1 MHAPRMNP
9 RWLLIGLVLAL
20 ASCASHAVPRVRPGG
35 PPDAEP
41 AKLRSLPADRGD
53 LHLVPSEASRVT
65 HPVAQRFIEGREA
78 YWNRN
83 TQAAVSAFESVLEGD
98 WPELSPNQRKM
109 LLLQALEESGNW
121 DEAATWYPRLG
132 LQESHSARLKYART
146 MAAFP
151 ARSLEFTADAPPIP
165 FTLQRDQLV
174 IIEARM
180 EGRPVRLMV
189 DTGFSLTFVTA
200 DFAREAGVT
209 ITDEIIRMSD
219 SNDSDSNGRL
229 ARLGVLEVGGL
240 TVRNLPVVS
249 SPPRL
254 LRKLAGP
261 IDGVLGW
268 DVLRDLVVTWDFP
281 ARRMQLRKP
290 DTTGMESAS
299 DVMEPNLSGRQ
310 MPVISATS
318 DSGQPLDLFL
328 DTGFASRTFGI
339 ELNRNADILASKVDL
354 SQFHL
359 AWSPGITFGMHS
371 FRVRWP
377 RRARPFHFHFSGHI
391 FEVPQAT
398 LTREIRIHE
407 RLATVDGVVGN
418 APFLSGRLTLDGPG
432 RRARFER

>member
-1 MHAPRMNP
+1 MKPRL
-9 RWLLIGLVLAL
+9 LLIGLVLAV
-20 ASCASHAVPRVRPGG
+20 ASCASRQTPRVTSGG
-35 PPDAEP
+35 PPDADP
-41 AKLRSLPADRGD
+41 AGLRPLRAERGD
-53 LHLVPSEASRVT
+53 LHLVPCETNRVT
-65 HPVAQRFIEGREA
+65 QPVARHFIEGREA
-78 YWNRN
+78 YWNRD
-83 TQAAVSAFESVLEGD
+83 TPAAVSAFEKVLEGD
-98 WPELSPNQRKM
+98 WPKLTPNQRKM
-109 LLLQALEESGNW
+109 LLLQALEESGQWN
-121 DEAATWYPRLG
+121 EAATWYPRLG
-132 LQESHSARLKYART
+132 LEQSHSARLRYART

-151 ARSLEFTADAPPIP
+151 PRSLEFTAEEPPIP

-200 DFAREAGVT
+200 DFARTSGMTV
-209 ITDEIIRMSD
+209 TDEIIRMSD
-219 SNDSDSNGRL
+219 SNDADSEGRL
-229 ARLGVLEVGGL
+229 ARLSTLELGGL

-281 ARRMQLRKP
+281 ARRMHLRP
-290 DTTGMESAS
+290 SEGTGTEAATA
-299 DVMEPNLSGRQ
+299 DAGPNLSGRQ
-310 MPVISATS
+310 MPVIAVTSA
-318 DSGQPLDLFL
+318 SGQSLDLFL
-328 DTGFASRTFGI
+328 DTGFASRTFGL

-354 SQFHL
+354 SKFHF

-377 RRARPFHFHFSGHI
+377 RRARPFQFHFAGHR

-418 APFLSGRLTLDGPG
+418 APFLSGRLTLDGPR
-432 RRARFER
+432 RRASFER

>member
-1 MHAPRMNP
+1 M
-9 RWLLIGLVLAL
+9 LLIGLVLVVV
-20 ASCASHAVPRVRPGG
+20 SCTSRPSPRVSSGG
-35 PPDAEP
+35 PPVADVTRLRPLRAE
-41 AKLRSLPADRGD
+41 RGD
-53 LHLVPSEASRVT
+53 LHLVPSATNRVT

-83 TQAAVSAFESVLEGD
+83 TPAAVAAFEKVLEGD
-98 WPELSPNQRKM
+98 WPKLTPNQRKM
-109 LLLQALEESGNW
+109 LVLQALEEAGQW

-132 LQESHSARLKYART
+132 LEESHSARLRHART
-146 MAAFP
+146 MASFP
-151 ARSLEFTADAPPIP
+151 PRSLNFTAEAATIP

-200 DFAREAGVT
+200 DFARKSGMTV
-209 ITDEIIRMSD
+209 TDEIIRMSD
-219 SNDSDSNGRL
+219 SNDADSEGRL
-229 ARLGVLEVGGL
+229 ARLDTLELGGL

-254 LRKLAGP
+254 LGKLAGP

-281 ARRMQLRKP
+281 ATRMHLRP
-290 DTTGMESAS
+290 SEVAGPGAATANAG
-299 DVMEPNLSGRQ
+299 PNLSGRQ
-310 MPVISATS
+310 MPVIAVTSA
-318 DSGQPLDLFL
+318 SGQPLDLFL
-328 DTGFASRTFGI
+328 DTGFASRTFGL

-354 SQFHL
+354 SKFHF

-377 RRARPFHFHFSGHI
+377 RCARPFHFHFSGHR

-418 APFLSGRLTLDGPG
+418 APFLSGRLTLDGPR
-432 RRARFER
+432 RRASFEL

>member
-9 RWLLIGLVLAL
+9 QWLLIGLVLMV
-20 ASCASHAVPRVRPGG
+20 ASCASPPVPRVTPGG
-35 PPDAEP
+35 PPDAVP
-41 AKLRSLPADRGD
+41 ARLRPLPSDRGD
-53 LHLVPSEASRVT
+53 LHLIPSEASRVT

-83 TQAAVSAFESVLEGD
+83 TQAAVSAFEKVLEGD
-98 WPELSPNQRKM
+98 WPKLTPNQRKM

-151 ARSLEFTADAPPIP
+151 ARSLEFTTDAPAIP

-200 DFAREAGVT
+200 DFAREANLT
-209 ITDEIIRMSD
+209 MTDEIIRMSD
-219 SNDSDSNGRL
+219 SNDSDSEGRL
-229 ARLGVLEVGGL
+229 GRLGVLEVGGL

-281 ARRMQLRKP
+281 ARRMHLRKP
-290 DTTGMESAS
+290 DSTGMEVTSEG
-299 DVMEPNLSGRQ
+299 VQPNLSGRQ
-310 MPVISATS
+310 MPVIAVTS

-328 DTGFASRTFGI
+328 DTGFASRRFGI

-377 RRARPFHFHFSGHI
+377 RRARPFHFHFSGHL

-432 RRARFER
+432 RRASFEP